1 MFTMKRHT
9 ERRQEQSSFLVVCR
23 SRTYEDVD
31 SGDHFRGVAVC
42 IKFWLAKTAFNIAI
56 HATILFV
63 PNNNN
68 NPQNNPQTWTQAQE
82 KQKKKLLTNHN

>member
-1 MFTMKRHT
+1 MFTMERHT

-23 SRTYEDVD
+23 SRTNEDVD
-31 SGDHFRGVAVC
+31 SGDHFRGVAIY
-42 IKFWLAKTAFNIAI
+42 IKFSLAKTAI

-68 NPQNNPQTWTQAQE
+68 PQKTPDLDAGAGEAT
-82 KQKKKLLTNHN
+82 KKITHQS

>member
-1 MFTMKRHT
+1 MERNT

-31 SGDHFRGVAVC
+31 SGDHFGGVAVC
-42 IKFWLAKTAFNIAI
+42 IRFSLAKTAI

-68 NPQNNPQTWTQAQE
+68 PQKYLDLDVGAGEVE
-82 KQKKKLLTNHN
+82 KERKLLTNHN